1 MSANDSVAGLVPRQI
16 WDGLVAR
23 PLHGAG
29 ITVGI
34 LEFEPM
40 TQVAESRQRAI
51 GTRPQG
57 VDHNGHRR
65 RTSRLQVGG
74 MYSIGS
80 GVPDSWGSRAGR
92 RDGPGRVFT
101 SAIWLERHPTH
112 GRRWGPL
119 AL

>member
-101 SAIWLERHPTH
+101 SAI
-112 GRRWGPL
+112 
-119 AL
+119 

>member
-1 MSANDSVAGLVPRQI
+1 MSAHDSVAGLEPRQI
-16 WDGLVAR
+16 WDGVVAR

-74 MYSIGS
+74 MFHQCDLTGTTPHAWPSLR
-80 GVPDSWGSRAGR
+80 PAG
-92 RDGPGRVFT
+92 P
-101 SAIWLERHPTH
+101 
-112 GRRWGPL
+112 
-119 AL
+119 